1 LKNPVALIIEREKAG
16 KTKMEERKMREKNV
30 ENKSYTDTA
39 LAVALVLQNILILG
53 LLFGIVWFF
62 HEAFYQLNPLGGLMH
77 GGILQ

>member
-1 LKNPVALIIEREKAG
+1 LKNPVALVIEREKVG
-16 KTKMEERKMREKNV
+16 KTKMEERKMRENNV

-53 LLFGIVWFF
+53 LLCGIVWFF
-62 HEAFYQLNPLGGLMH
+62 HEAVYQLNPLGGLLR